1 MFECLKTR
9 APLEVALGPDLA
21 LAHRIGETAAEIG
34 KWLQNKSL
42 NFSSLLSNWLTLKMY
57 FDFDSEIDHGHIEQN
72 IRFKFQ
78 IYRLVASKYEINSY
92 KDSQF
97 FPQTWVTSRF

>member
-21 LAHRIGETAAEIG
+21 LAHRIGETVAETG

-42 NFSSLLSNWLTLKMY
+42 NFSFLLSNWLTLKMH

>member
-1 MFECLKTR
+1 MFEFLKTS

-21 LAHRIGETAAEIG
+21 LAHRIGEAAAETG

-42 NFSSLLSNWLTLKMY
+42 NFRSLLSNWLTLYMH
-57 FDFDSEIDHGHIEQN
+57 FDFESKIDHGHIEQN

-78 IYRLVASKYEINSY
+78 IYRLVASKYEIDSY
-92 KDSQF
+92 IASQF